1 MLLLSSLHIH
11 EQSQTDT
18 DRCTECVEHHC
29 GGHFTQLTVHQHDCV
44 LCQFVSL
51 PFLWAATVAVVFFA
65 PKAVA
70 CREQGV
76 WACPMVCVGNSA
88 SRAPPRSF

>member
-11 EQSQTDT
+11 EQGQLQADN
-18 DRCTECVEHHC
+18 CTECVERHC
-29 GGHFTQLTVHQHDCV
+29 GGHLTQLTVHQHDCV

-51 PFLWAATVAVVFFA
+51 PFLLATTAALAIFTPATKADADLRAPFCPVATVG
-65 PKAVA
+65 
-70 CREQGV
+70 RH
-76 WACPMVCVGNSA
+76 A